1 MKDPTRIPSLIAELQ
16 AVWEA
21 QPNQTL
27 PLLIHQLQAAGIS
40 VTSTD
45 DDFLE
50 LLRAQLA
57 IRPNSLTAA
66 DLSENA
72 YIVETENPIRRVV
85 IAHNSVTIL
94 PLSGSSAYAV
104 RPSTRARRSNPP
116 IARSA
121 PRKAPTN
128 LSISALQPTAWQFSS
143 VRACRVSQP
152 LVLLDSDGIPHH
164 LGIVTSITV
173 ADFPASYA
181 DISAGLLPAIRS
193 NNSADS
199 PWNLEQPTS
208 FKDLANQEWLFR
220 LSDGALIL
228 LGRWLVVFAFNRR
241 KLSTAAHSWVQAKL
255 EVLEPAQ
262 DDELGTE
269 AVTLKVTDAGNKDVV
284 SGAVDWAIRV
294 R

>member
-1 MKDPTRIPSLIAELQ
+1 MAELQ

-27 PLLIHQLQAAGIS
+27 PLLIHQLQAAGMS

-45 DDFLE
+45 DDFRE

-57 IRPNSLTAA
+57 IRPNSLSAT

-72 YIVETENPIRRVV
+72 YIVETENPTRRIL
-85 IAHNSVTIL
+85 IAHNSVAIL
-94 PLSGSSAYAV
+94 PLSGSSAYAA

-116 IARSA
+116 VARSD
-121 PRKAPTN
+121 PRNASSN

-152 LVLLDSDGIPHH
+152 LVLLDSDNIPHH
-164 LGIVTSITV
+164 LGIVASITV
-173 ADFPASYA
+173 ADFPANYA
-181 DISAGLLPAIRS
+181 DISTGLLPAIRS
-193 NNSADS
+193 NDSAGS

-220 LSDGALIL
+220 LNDGTLIL
-228 LGRWLVVFAFNRR
+228 LGRWLVVFALNRR
-241 KLSTAAHSWVQAKL
+241 ELSTITHSWVQAKL
-255 EVLEPAQ
+255 EGPEPTQ

-269 AVTLKVTDAGNKDVV
+269 AVTLKVTNSGNKDVV